1 MVDHGEET
9 SKYLNLFWESP
20 PFTNDWE
27 ETITQKLS
35 DYCLMLGEVT
45 PINVTLLHFWPR
57 GNLVGHA
64 SPTPTVDSKK
74 DKIGIVRETTP
85 PSQKSDAYS
94 YTHSVGH
101 PATSSSFCLVVHF
114 FSNKSIP
121 DSPVCLICLV

>member
-9 SKYLNLFWESP
+9 LKYLNLFWESP

-57 GNLVGHA
+57 GNIVGHA

-74 DKIGIVRETTP
+74 IRLESSEKQPHP
-85 PSQKSDAYS
+85 PK
-94 YTHSVGH
+94 
-101 PATSSSFCLVVHF
+101 
-114 FSNKSIP
+114 KK
-121 DSPVCLICLV
+121 